1 PPRTNPH
8 PFPTRRSSDL
18 DEADLQ
24 VTESQQH
31 ILHEA
36 EGDESGP
43 TVVIPTWAVD
53 RAEHKVELANRRLE
67 REGIAERFEL
77 ERKDGPIEHRAPTP
91 TEVDL
96 YACSMGPM
104 YSFQYSKITLN
115 RPSISLDGW
124 QFAAALDRVPGSDEF
139 MMRTAHGHDFGG
151 WRPEPARCDHCGKF
165 RDRNTTY
172 LVTDPDTG

>member
-77 ERKDGPIEHRAPTP
+77 ERKDGPIR
-91 TEVDL
+91 
-96 YACSMGPM
+96 
-104 YSFQYSKITLN
+104 
-115 RPSISLDGW
+115 
-124 QFAAALDRVPGSDEF
+124 SDEHTSELQSRF
-139 MMRTAHGHDFGG
+139 D
-151 WRPEPARCDHCGKF
+151 
-165 RDRNTTY
+165 
-172 LVTDPDTG
+172 LVC